1 MCEIKFATTPIQGN
15 FFFLPQPL
23 RIKRLS
29 SGIERRLAGLSLLL
43 SLFPEYSTL
52 RPCPVKKVSNILQI
66 YVDIFG
72 RVLMFNFSPH
82 FPQKQSNWN
91 LYFLLWWATL
101 SPIQEIFIYS
111 MVTKISSYIF
121 LMKLWNWKAFIFSVS
136 FMI

>member
-29 SGIERRLAGLSLLL
+29 SGMERQLAGLSLLL

-52 RPCPVKKVSNILQI
+52 RPYPVKKASNIFQI

-72 RVLMFNFSPH
+72 RALMFNFSPH
-82 FPQKQSNWN
+82 FPPKAVKLKSLFSFVMSNFESYSRN
-91 LYFLLWWATL
+91 LRLLHGHKDFLLHFLNEALELKSFYFL
-101 SPIQEIFIYS
+101 S
-111 MVTKISSYIF
+111 
-121 LMKLWNWKAFIFSVS
+121 
-136 FMI
+136 